1 MVKRKLSHLALS
13 DNGFLFDSST
23 GYTYTL
29 NETGT
34 FILKRLI
41 DDRPEEAILGD
52 LTESFDTTEEVLSR
66 DLEQFIN
73 FLSELGLVL
82 EKANG

>member
-29 NETGT
+29 NATGT

-41 DDRPEEAILGD
+41 DDRPEEGILGD

-66 DLEQFIN
+66 DLEQFLN
-73 FLSELGLVL
+73 YLSELGLVR
-82 EKANG
+82 